1 MGELLTDRFTIG
13 VFQDLAWA
21 ERGVDALV
29 RHGFVPASLSL
40 LAKASPEVEAFA
52 QRLFGTAPRRLE
64 ISQVGDS
71 IACGPLLTVL
81 EDEAGGELSKVGIA
95 ASARLAG
102 FQSHDGVIFERL
114 VARGGILM
122 GVTTE
127 ARAADALATLHAFG
141 GGNAAI
147 GTWTGRV

>member
-1 MGELLTDRFTIG
+1 MAELVTDRFTVG

-29 RHGFVPASLSL
+29 RHGFVPASMSL
-40 LAKASPEVEAFA
+40 IAKASPAVEAFA
-52 QRLFGTAPRRLE
+52 QRAFGGTPRRLD
-64 ISQVGDS
+64 IKQLGD
-71 IACGPLLTVL
+71 CVVQGLLVAAL
-81 EDEAGGELSKVGIA
+81 EDEGGHLSKVGLA

-114 VARGGILM
+114 VARGGILV
-122 GVTTE
+122 GLTTE
-127 ARAADALATLHAFG
+127 ARAADALATLHAYG